1 MSCIN
6 RCSMES
12 RRLVASCRF
21 RIPTESVRGNGT
33 HDRLWQSISD
43 TRDRGATAF
52 AAAIARYFVRQR
64 PSNQDQWF
72 CAWRIEQRGVNWTYG
87 DGRCRNR
94 RYFF

>member
-6 RCSMES
+6 RRSVEG
-12 RRLVASCRF
+12 RRLVASC
-21 RIPTESVRGNGT
+21 
-33 HDRLWQSISD
+33 
-43 TRDRGATAF
+43 ATAF